1 MSRDELVKFKDAA
14 MALLKLCKERH
25 SGAMYMYT
33 DHGHGVIFSINSGNI
48 VDVFFRNMRGMPAL
62 QEIKKIESAKF
73 FFKGDS
79 QGGNT
84 AQTPPPSGAMSNEE
98 IFRHLGVDYNAT
110 PAAGLKKIL
119 IVEDSGLARKVLV
132 ESLSN
137 QGYYMIEARDGEE
150 ALLKLAQ
157 EPPDL
162 VLLDLILPKKD
173 GYEVL
178 ASMKKSETLK
188 NIPVIVLTSRDTLF
202 DKLKGKMSGTDEYMT
217 KPVDGLALKEKL
229 KKYLG

>member
-1 MSRDELVKFKDAA
+1 MSKSELVTFKDAL

-25 SGAMYMYT
+25 TGAMYMYT
-33 DHGHGVIFSINSGNI
+33 DQGHGAIFSISSGNI
-48 VDVFFRNMRGMPAL
+48 IDVFFRNMRGAAAV
-62 QEIKKIESAKF
+62 QELKGIDRAKF

-79 QGGNT
+79 QGASA
-84 AQTPPPSGAMSNEE
+84 AQAAPAGAMSNEE
-98 IFRHLGVDYNAT
+98 IFNNLGVDYNIM
-110 PAAGLKKIL
+110 PDGGLKKIL

-132 ESLSN
+132 QALTS
-137 QGYYMIEARDGEE
+137 QGYYIMEAKDGEE
-150 ALLKLAQ
+150 AIQQLAN
-157 EPPDL
+157 EKPDM

-178 ASMKKSETLK
+178 SSMKSNVLQK

-217 KPVDGLALKEKL
+217 KPVDPVALKIKL
-229 KKYLG
+229 NKYLG